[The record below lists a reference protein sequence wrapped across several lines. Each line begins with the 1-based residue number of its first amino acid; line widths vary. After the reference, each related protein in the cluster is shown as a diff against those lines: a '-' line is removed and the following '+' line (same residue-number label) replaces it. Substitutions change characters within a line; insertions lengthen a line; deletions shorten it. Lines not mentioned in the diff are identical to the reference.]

1 MSPILKKWLAG
12 LCFSALFLPAAAQIS
27 AGEKRNLDL
36 RQDSLASYADQIV
49 NAPEAEQRFRADSNF
64 IRMLVRALKLPNSF
78 DYPFDSLLTISRLYA
93 PDNSFRIFTWQVKK
107 DEFIYIQ
114 RGAIQMR
121 TTDGSLKLIGLHDVS
136 MFTARP
142 LDSVRTASNW
152 IGAIY
157 YRIIEKSFQGKNFY
171 TLLGFDSYNISSN
184 KKWMEVLTF
193 DNRGEPQFGGPYFL
207 FKNDSIGATL
217 KRAMRFNIEYSKEA
231 ATTFN
236 YDSRLDMIV
245 FDHLISHT
253 NEPVRK
259 DTYVPDGDYQGFKW
273 QNGRWVYV
281 DKVFNTRLQDGQ
293 YPQDDKILNDAGGID
308 ENRLRE
314 QSEKNRK
321 KE

>member
-217 KRAMRFNIEYSKEA
+217 KR
-231 ATTFN
+231 
-236 YDSRLDMIV
+236 
-245 FDHLISHT
+245 
-253 NEPVRK
+253 
-259 DTYVPDGDYQGFKW
+259 
-273 QNGRWVYV
+273 
-281 DKVFNTRLQDGQ
+281 
-293 YPQDDKILNDAGGID
+293 
-308 ENRLRE
+308 
-314 QSEKNRK
+314 
-321 KE
+321 